1 MIRVGAR
8 SIPNSDCGLLLDR
21 YKTIDLNNIRRSY
34 TLPVA
39 SASPSNRL
47 RHQSGEYGAGPPK
60 VTERPHSRL
69 TPNPLAGT
77 RRNQVSDDNQDGAQ
91 ENQEEHFVVEVA
103 CARIL
108 NPEAQ
113 RGNPQHPENCGL
125 PHTGLPAVKEEQQE
139 A

>member
-47 RHQSGEYGAGPPK
+47 RHQSGEYGAG
-60 VTERPHSRL
+60 ERPHSRL
-69 TPNPLAGT
+69 TPNPLACA
-77 RRNQVSDDNQDGAQ
+77 RRKQVSRDDQNGPQ
-91 ENQEEHFVVEVA
+91 ENQKEHLVVEVA
-103 CARIL
+103 GPGVL
-108 NPEAQ
+108 NPE
-113 RGNPQHPENCGL
+113 PQ
-125 PHTGLPAVKEEQQE
+125 
-139 A
+139 